1 MPKQNHIQTDVNG
14 EALTISKEI
23 IRKLRRFKGDCF
35 FGTIFMKNLMS
46 FYQKI
51 IILTKILLKNAEI

>member
-14 EALTISKEI
+14 EALSKEI
-23 IRKLRRFKGDCF
+23 ILQLRRFKGDCF

-51 IILTKILLKNAEI
+51 IILTKIL